1 MQTWWRL
8 GGVGGVLVL
17 GGLGTAIAGPPPDAT
32 GPAAVPCPAPS
43 MPAPPVVVFPP
54 PGARVPANVE
64 VRVELGAEHS
74 TVAATARTR
83 PVALEERVT
92 PAKRHLAVRPRSPL
106 AGGTVLAL
114 AQVSRSAPAG
124 RPPATRA
131 LGELTSVGAVDRAP
145 PRLVAV
151 GTPTWAVV
159 PAPPSCVP
167 DPSARVARL
176 RLDVTVEDAS
186 PVALLVR
193 ADDARPADDAD
204 GELVLLAPAGAE
216 PSEAGAARE
225 AGTSRAFVATLDA
238 RLVRDG
244 APLHVRAVD
253 GAGLLSSWTS
263 TGAVPARPLI
273 PPRIAVA
280 VGGFGEA
287 GAADAAPPVAD
298 APPPPRGG
306 CGR

>member
-1 MQTWWRL
+1 MLHAPALAIHAEAHPKPNARGGSRWRRRRRRRTGRTRCGANWRGLFMVSTFGNYFRESNLSAGPSPVDRSDAARVARAMQTWWRL

-17 GGLGTAIAGPPPDAT
+17 GGLGTAIAGPPPDAA

-43 MPAPPVVVFPP
+43 MPAPPVVIFPP

-114 AQVSRSAPAG
+114 AHVRRSAPAG

-131 LGELTSVGAVDRAP
+131 LAELARAAAADRAP

-151 GTPTWAVV
+151 GTPTWRSCRRRRLACRIRA
-159 PAPPSCVP
+159 PASPG
-167 DPSARVARL
+167 SARRDGGGRVAR
-176 RLDVTVEDAS
+176 
-186 PVALLVR
+186 
-193 ADDARPADDAD
+193 
-204 GELVLLAPAGAE
+204 
-216 PSEAGAARE
+216 
-225 AGTSRAFVATLDA
+225 
-238 RLVRDG
+238 
-244 APLHVRAVD
+244 RAVSCARTTR
-253 GAGLLSSWTS
+253 GPRTTRTASWCCS
-263 TGAVPARPLI
+263 RRPG
-273 PPRIAVA
+273 PN
-280 VGGFGEA
+280 
-287 GAADAAPPVAD
+287 
-298 APPPPRGG
+298 
-306 CGR
+306 

>member
-17 GGLGTAIAGPPPDAT
+17 GGLGTAIAGPPPDAA

-43 MPAPPVVVFPP
+43 MPAPPVVIFPP

-204 GELVLLAPAGAE
+204 GELVLLAPVGAE
-216 PSEAGAARE
+216 PSEAGAARD
-225 AGTSRAFVATLDA
+225 AGPSRALAATLDA
-238 RLVRDG
+238 YLVRDG
-244 APLHVRAVD
+244 APLQVRAVD
-253 GAGLLSSWTS
+253 GAGLVSPWTS
-263 TGAVPARPLI
+263 TAAVPARPTI
-273 PPRIAVA
+273 PARGAA
-280 VGGFGEA
+280 GGIGRA
-287 GAADAAPPVAD
+287 GAPDAAPPGAD